1 MKRAFLNC
9 LTGCGLLTGA
19 SYPFRALNYFRQ
31 NPSLWSY
38 IIVPLILNI
47 GLGIFLYVQLLSWEQ
62 QFTETIILNGM
73 TQLNQ
78 LAVNLP
84 AWFPN
89 LDIIFIF
96 FIEIFKLLL
105 DLILLIFTGFIL
117 AQVGFLLGTPWYGKL
132 SEKLETLKL
141 GKLTVVEVSLIKEIQ
156 RSLLYELKKLV
167 LLAFIGLPLFLCNFL
182 PGLGTLIAT
191 IGGLSLTATLTCLD
205 FWDQPLER
213 RRLRFREKLGLIGKT
228 FPMSA
233 GFGFTCLFLI
243 SIPLLN
249 LVTIPLC
256 VAAGTLFFCD
266 RLFPDY
272 LSKVD
277 S

>member
-1 MKRAFLNC
+1 MKRAFFNC
-9 LTGCGLLTGA
+9 LTGCGVLTGA
-19 SYPFRALNYFRQ
+19 SYPFRALNFFRQ

-47 GLGIFLYVQLLSWEQ
+47 GLGIFLYLQLLSWNQ
-62 QFTETIILNGM
+62 QFSEIITLNGI
-73 TQLNQ
+73 TWLNQ

-84 AWFPN
+84 PWVPN
-89 LDIIFIF
+89 LDIVFVF
-96 FIEIFKLLL
+96 LVEIFELLL
-105 DLILLIFTGFIL
+105 GLILLILTGFIL
-117 AQVGFLLGTPWYGKL
+117 AQVGFLVGIPWYGKL
-132 SEKLETLKL
+132 SEKLETMKL

-167 LLAFIGLPLFLCNFL
+167 LLVLIGLPLFLCNFL
-182 PGLGTLIAT
+182 PGLGTLMAT

-233 GFGFTCLFLI
+233 GFGFTCLFFI
-243 SIPLLN
+243 SIPLVN

-266 RLFPDY
+266 RLFPRY
-272 LSKVD
+272 LSTVD